1 MSAALIVA
9 TILVFGWN
17 LTLIVTAFVT
27 GTGPFQSEEPGVRTM
42 SRSLKRVQAEI
53 GKPEL
58 DARTE
63 AWKRKMG
70 IGTTESVESRV
81 AETQQEVTVQ
91 APYAEGSVTVAG
103 EDGNEVRRCSVCM
116 N

>member
-1 MSAALIVA
+1 MSASLIVA

-17 LTLIVTAFVT
+17 LTLIVTALLT
-27 GTGPFQSEEPGVRTM
+27 GTGPFQSERQNSRQM
-42 SRSLKRVQAEI
+42 SRSVKAIRAEV

-63 AWKRKMG
+63 AWKREMG
-70 IGTTESVESRV
+70 IGTVQSPMID
-81 AETQQEVTVQ
+81 TQREVTVQ
-91 APYAEGSVTVAG
+91 APYAEASVTVTS
-103 EDGNEVRRCSVCM
+103 EKSDETRRCSLCL